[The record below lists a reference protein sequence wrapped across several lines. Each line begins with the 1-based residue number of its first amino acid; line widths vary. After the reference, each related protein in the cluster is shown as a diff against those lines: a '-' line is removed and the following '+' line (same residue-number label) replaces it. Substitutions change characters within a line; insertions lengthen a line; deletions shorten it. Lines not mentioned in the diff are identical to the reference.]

1 MGERL
6 NKLCKGS
13 MRDSRER
20 CVMCKIDEGGL
31 VVRDRGERE
40 GGVSTVQE
48 RRRGVCVLCERRAIL
63 RNGLGKIL
71 A

>member
-6 NKLCKGS
+6 NELCMGS

-31 VVRDRGERE
+31 VVRDRGER
-40 GGVSTVQE
+40 GG
-48 RRRGVCVLCERRAIL
+48 CFYCA
-63 RNGLGKIL
+63 
-71 A
+71 